1 MKKERIPRKER
12 EKKRLREEILITASE
27 LFSNLSYEKT
37 TVQQIAESAEVSV
50 GTIYNLFDSKEAIF
64 LDLINLIIEDLD
76 REIREASNRNEGPVD
91 KIRSFF
97 RTYLHFC
104 DKHLNAMIVIHL
116 ENPHKMHGIINNFFN
131 KQLSLLERYFSMA
144 IEKEELVWD
153 NPRLLS
159 VITIGYI
166 HSYAHILATE
176 KDAEMKDD
184 LISIFERTILQPS
197 HQG

>member
-1 MKKERIPRKER
+1 MAKEKITRKER
-12 EKKRLREEILITASE
+12 EKQRLRKEILFTASE

-50 GTIYNLFDSKEAIF
+50 GTIYNLFESKKAIF

-76 REIREASNRNEGPVD
+76 HEIEEASEKNECPVD

-97 RTYLHFC
+97 RTYLDFC

-131 KQLSLLERYFSMA
+131 KQLALLERYYSMA
-144 IEKEELVWD
+144 IDSGELAWD
-153 NPRLLS
+153 DPHLLS

-166 HSYAHILATE
+166 HSYAHLLATE
-176 KDAEMKDD
+176 KKTDTKDH
-184 LISIFERTILQPS
+184 LITIFESTILQPS
-197 HQG
+197 H

>member
-1 MKKERIPRKER
+1 MEKANIPRKER
-12 EKKRLREEILITASE
+12 EKERLRKEILFTASE

-50 GTIYNLFDSKEAIF
+50 GTIYNLFDSKKDIF

-76 REIREASNRNEGPVD
+76 REIREASEKDQSPAD

-97 RTYLHFC
+97 RTYLQFC

-131 KQLSLLERYFSMA
+131 KQLSLLEKYYSMA
-144 IEKEELVWD
+144 IENGNLVWD
-153 NPRLLS
+153 DPHLLS
-159 VITIGYI
+159 VITIGFI
-166 HSYAHILATE
+166 HSYAHMLATG
-176 KDAEMKDD
+176 KNRDKKDD
-184 LISIFERTILQPS
+184 LINIFESTILQPS
-197 HQG
+197 H